1 MEPPK
6 KALKDNGKNPPIKRK
21 LQGTK
26 TNITASNANAGSND
40 TKTLNRLQTV
50 TLPEL

>member
-1 MEPPK
+1 MEPQK
-6 KALKDNGKNPPIKRK
+6 KTLKDYGRKNVTLRK
-21 LQGTK
+21 PQETK